1 MYLKQ
6 LSKPISSHLL
16 TNLLYLP
23 DVVHPQ
29 RIALYIVV
37 VVVVVVVCVRVCVWV
52 WVCVC
57 VYVRACVRACARVVS
72 NYNGVCSR
80 C

>member
-37 VVVVVVVCVRVCVWV
+37 VVVVVVVVCVRVCVC
-52 WVCVC
+52 VCVC
-57 VYVRACVRACARVVS
+57 VCVRACVRACARVVS